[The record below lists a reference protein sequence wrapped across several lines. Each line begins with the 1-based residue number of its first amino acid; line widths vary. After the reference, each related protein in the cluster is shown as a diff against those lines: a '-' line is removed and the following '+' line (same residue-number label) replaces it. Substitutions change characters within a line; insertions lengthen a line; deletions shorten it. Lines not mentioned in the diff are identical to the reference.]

1 MVSAGQ
7 TLQTA
12 KIFLVPEEFF
22 TNQTKEISRHFE
34 NKISIIVKKLCNE
47 INISNIDVEET
58 QEEYKFITTYHSPL
72 EIINFLA
79 TKAISTRN
87 PNDYNYVF
95 YQDIDKT
102 FHFITVG
109 SLLQKESK
117 FGTNSQNG
125 FIHVMPLDGTEAML
139 KNMVLNYDSYELSP
153 IKNAI
158 GGMYTSQITTYD
170 ITNKYYDLWTFDLDM
185 IFDSQSH
192 LSDKKVIEGNGDE
205 FEKTLNSSYL
215 TRYAQKSSYL
225 YDCYEN
231 KGFQNKIGEPEDT
244 TLPRTCTMEQL
255 NQLSI
260 KISIN
265 GNSTVRAGDIFYFG
279 RPIQQELSKDKPNPD
294 IFYNGKYLA
303 IDVVHSIQY
312 NVRSMMGLEYRT
324 IIRGIKDS
332 IGDE

>member
-1 MVSAGQ
+1 
-7 TLQTA
+7 
-12 KIFLVPEEFF
+12 
-22 TNQTKEISRHFE
+22 
-34 NKISIIVKKLCNE
+34 LCNE

-231 KGFQNKIGEPEDT
+231 KGFQNKIGGPEDT